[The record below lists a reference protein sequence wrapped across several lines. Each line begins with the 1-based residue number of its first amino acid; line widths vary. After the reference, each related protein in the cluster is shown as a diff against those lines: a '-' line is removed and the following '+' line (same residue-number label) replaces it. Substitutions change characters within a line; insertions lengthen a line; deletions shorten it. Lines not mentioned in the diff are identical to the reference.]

1 MAQADVAYFTAP
13 TSHTKPPSQ
22 SAKLKLKPTSNT
34 PVVPPPPPDLATP
47 RELKSLANRSNAPPA
62 PAPFQPSAP
71 SVSSKA
77 PTPVETLSTA
87 VPEDPQVG
95 QKRRA
100 EDLPK
105 IDVVDAGPPQGG
117 LKPRPKPPLAKRQK
131 QGPSLFIPK
140 KVCKHHIVTIA
151 ASSTVLMRLL
161 SIALN
166 SHHGTTIHRPIP
178 HLFIL
183 FAPAFVAYQIIG
195 TYSFGI
201 SHCIDSLNTHI
212 CRIP

>member
-105 IDVVDAGPPQGG
+105 IDDVVDAGPPLGG

-151 ASSTVLMRLL
+151 ASSTVLMRL
-161 SIALN
+161 S
-166 SHHGTTIHRPIP
+166 P
-178 HLFIL
+178 
-183 FAPAFVAYQIIG
+183 
-195 TYSFGI
+195 
-201 SHCIDSLNTHI
+201 
-212 CRIP
+212 